1 MNKLERINKYL
12 SESGVCSR
20 REVDELIE
28 TGRVEVNRQPARI
41 GMQID
46 TENDKVYVDGQ
57 LVDPEN
63 KIKNAISLEAL
74 QSQMERPWWEEH
86 NEMKQAKEEALKQNP
101 KSKLLRHGRKNATK
115 ASTSIKKAPV
125 RKTLSELKEEA
136 SRVAAIKTR
145 GHSAADKQAKNEL
158 LQAANKEVAAKVAK
172 RDELR
177 RPKTLGEMMGCM
189 SNTQRDRTLKERRV
203 EGVNPKASQLRG
215 KKTWSGSSRRTRH
228 K

>member
-86 NEMKQAKEEALKQNP
+86 NEMKQAKEDALKQNP

-115 ASTSIKKAPV
+115 TSTSVKKAPV

-136 SRVAAIKTR
+136 TRVAAIKTR
-145 GHSAADKQAKNEL
+145 GHSAADKQAKNEM

-177 RPKTLGEMMGCM
+177 RPKTLGEMMGSM